1 LNREVRSLAKIGS
14 WEVDLVNESV
24 FWSDEVHQLH
34 DTDVKSFI
42 PALEGAMN
50 FIGQIFANG
59 KGQYCCMYFDRTTM
73 RF

>member
-1 LNREVRSLAKIGS
+1 LG
-14 WEVDLVNESV
+14 VDLVNESV

-50 FIGQIFANG
+50 FYQADFRQLVKTILLHVFRPDNNAILKLF
-59 KGQYCCMYFDRTTM
+59 
-73 RF
+73 